1 MQKKIISL
9 ALFSLLAFTSAEATS
24 VVVSPEVRRSNIEE
38 LIERKRWA
46 DAKLSLL
53 EYRSQLDAVKN
64 LYDLEWADFNLVC
77 CYVELGSQE
86 AEELMLGFMKRYP
99 SS

>member
-64 LYDLEWADFNLVC
+64 LYDLEWAD
-77 CYVELGSQE
+77 
-86 AEELMLGFMKRYP
+86 
-99 SS
+99 